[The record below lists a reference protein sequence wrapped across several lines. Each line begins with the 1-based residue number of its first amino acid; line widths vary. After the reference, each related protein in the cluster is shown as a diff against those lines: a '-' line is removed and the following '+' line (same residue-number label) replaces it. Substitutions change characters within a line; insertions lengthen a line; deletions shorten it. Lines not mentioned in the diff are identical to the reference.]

1 MWSKSFPSS
10 VACFGPGPAAPIVD
24 DQTVLIEICSI
35 FLIGADFA
43 GSRRFVNR
51 LSVTEHQLSLAVA
64 KLQLSASFLGA
75 SGHVSTGMRGDL
87 GSH

>member
-1 MWSKSFPSS
+1 
-10 VACFGPGPAAPIVD
+10 
-24 DQTVLIEICSI
+24 VLIEICSI
-35 FLIGADFA
+35 FLIGADSQVRA
-43 GSRRFVNR
+43 FVNR